1 MLEYLS
7 AVQIK
12 IVKDYFC
19 YELLN
24 FKLKILIRV
33 YQFMYIH
40 LILSHGYFSLL
51 FFWYLINN
59 DNLYENFWS
68 IRIIPCNSPRIINLL
83 PSIYAK
89 SFC

>member
-51 FFWYLINN
+51 FF
-59 DNLYENFWS
+59 
-68 IRIIPCNSPRIINLL
+68 
-83 PSIYAK
+83 
-89 SFC
+89 